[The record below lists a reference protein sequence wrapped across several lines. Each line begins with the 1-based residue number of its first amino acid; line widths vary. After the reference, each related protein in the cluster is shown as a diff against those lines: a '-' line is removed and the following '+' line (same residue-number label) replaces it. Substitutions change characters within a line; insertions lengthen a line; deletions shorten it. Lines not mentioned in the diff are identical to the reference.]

1 MKEEQKI
8 EDKKEKVKEL
18 FKEPYKILL
27 AVVMIIGIVIRFYF
41 YNIAKNQAHWWDTL
55 AYGDLA
61 KNILY
66 GLWND
71 NAFLAHEAIIRP
83 PMLPWLWALLLKF
96 GFSDAGTLLFLEI
109 IPSILCIW
117 LIYLIGKELYDE
129 KIGLIASFI
138 SCFSWIFIFYSARIM
153 TDVPSL
159 FFSLVSI
166 YYFVK
171 GYEELK
177 TKEFALSVVFLA
189 FAVMTR
195 YAYGLIAVVYII
207 FLLIVHRH
215 NLLKKKGFWVGGII
229 GAVPLILYF
238 IFNLIKY
245 GSLLPAGNV
254 YSQSA
259 SGQAGFA
266 FYVFGFVPY
275 ILQNVFF
282 ILFLLGL
289 VLVVW
294 EIFIGYDSISTIKR
308 VRSNIF
314 NVLLMIGFFV
324 FYVFILK
331 AAEDRY
337 LMSVI
342 PSMLI
347 MIGLVL
353 VELYKFLRSYSKH
366 IAFIVVIGLLLFGV
380 YSQVSFGKALVDN
393 KKESY
398 KQMKETFEWI
408 KRNTPVDAVLGGEGI
423 DPYAIYYSER
433 KVVLN
438 YNSSDLSRYTKQA
451 DYMILHKF
459 EYQTEEL
466 VNYVNE
472 NAGENKIFV
481 PIFASFFDAEQKQ
494 PAVIVY
500 KVNKDNI

>member
-8 EDKKEKVKEL
+8 EERKEKVKEF

-27 AVVMIIGIVIRFYF
+27 AVVMIIGIVVRFYF

-55 AYGDLA
+55 AYGGLA

-71 NAFLAHEAIIRP
+71 NVFLAHEAIIRP
-83 PMLPWLWALLLKF
+83 PMLPWLWTFLLKF

-117 LIYLIGKELYDE
+117 LIYLIAKELYDE
-129 KIGLIASFI
+129 KIGLIAAFI
-138 SCFSWIFIFYSARIM
+138 SCFSWIFLFYSARIM
-153 TDVPSL
+153 TDIPSL

-166 YYFVK
+166 YFFVK

-177 TKEFALSVVFLA
+177 TKEFALAVVFLA
-189 FAVMTR
+189 LAVMTR
-195 YAYGLIAVVYII
+195 YSYGLIAVVYII

-215 NLLKKKGFWVGGII
+215 HFLKKKGFWFGGIM
-229 GAVPLILYF
+229 GAVPLILYV

-245 GSLLPAGNV
+245 GSLLPAGSV

-259 SGQAGFA
+259 AEKAGFA
-266 FYVFGFVPY
+266 YYVFGFVPY
-275 ILQNVFF
+275 ILQNVFL

-289 VLVVW
+289 ALVIW
-294 EIFIGYDSISTIKR
+294 EAFIGYDSLSKIKR

-314 NVLLMIGFFV
+314 NVIMMLSFFV
-324 FYVFILK
+324 FFVFILR

-337 LMSVI
+337 LMSIVPFMFI
-342 PSMLI
+342 LV
-347 MIGLVL
+347 GLAL
-353 VELYKFLRSYSKH
+353 VELYKFLKGYSRH
-366 IAFIVVIGLLLFGV
+366 IAIIAVIGLLLFGA
-380 YSQVSFGKALVDN
+380 YSQISFGKVLVDN

-408 KRNTPVDAVLGGEGI
+408 KDNTPVDAVLGGEGI

-433 KVVLN
+433 KIVLN
-438 YNSSDLSRYTKQA
+438 YTSNDLPGYSKRA

-459 EYQTEEL
+459 EYQTEAL

-472 NAGENKIFV
+472 NTGENKIFV

-500 KVNKDNI
+500 KVNK